1 MYQAKLKF
9 LPRIQD
15 LMCWL
20 EAMRIAGYVT
30 WRLNAKVAYISEFE
44 MPELHWKT
52 LLRKMSCRRVM
63 CSFLRHFL
71 KVSTLHKK
79 KIFTKALRNTS
90 INGLLASLKNL
101 WWLFHENWR

>member
-1 MYQAKLKF
+1 
-9 LPRIQD
+9 
-15 LMCWL
+15 MCWL

-63 CSFLRHFL
+63 
-71 KVSTLHKK
+71 
-79 KIFTKALRNTS
+79 
-90 INGLLASLKNL
+90 
-101 WWLFHENWR
+101 